1 MKTKLLKVLIYILKG
16 ILRFI
21 YFFLKAFPTKKEKV
35 VFCSRQSND
44 IPLDFE
50 LIEEALIKKNP
61 SIKCVNICRH
71 IGSGVLEYVKFAGA
85 LLKSMYHIGTS
96 SVCVIDSYWP
106 AVSLLRHKESLTVIQ
121 IWHAIGKI
129 KKSGYQTIGK
139 KSGRK
144 KEYARL
150 LNMHGN
156 YDYVVAGAEAWNKYY
171 CESFGITEEKILNYG
186 LPRIDYLINTEDK
199 NKREFFKKYPE
210 LKSCKIILYAPTFRK
225 NMRSRWTDIIKA
237 FENENYILIIKNH
250 PGQILNRI
258 NGMNQ
263 VYYLDEWKTIDLIAV
278 SDYIITDYSAISLEA
293 AVLKK
298 QVYFWV
304 YDYDEY
310 MENNGLNIDIMQE
323 AQGYAFKDIKTLLE
337 SIKTN
342 VYEKENM
349 YKFCDKYLPK
359 EIGKATDKITNT
371 IINFMEI

>member
-186 LPRIDYLINTEDK
+186 LPRIDYLIDTEKVNK
-199 NKREFFKKYPE
+199 NRFFTEYPQ
-210 LKSCKIILYAPTFRK
+210 CVGRKIILYAPTFRR
-225 NMRSRWTDIIKA
+225 NMRSHWDEILKIVDRCNVDLLIK
-237 FENENYILIIKNH
+237 KH
-250 PGQILNRI
+250 PGQSEWKIEPHEN
-258 NGMNQ
+258 
-263 VYYLDEWKTIDLIAV
+263 VYYPQNWKTIDLLSACDV
-278 SDYIITDYSAISLEA
+278 LITDYSAISLEA
-293 AVLKK
+293 MVLEKK
-298 QVYFWV
+298 IYFWV
-304 YDYDEY
+304 YDYDQY
-310 MENNGLNIDIMQE
+310 IENNGLNVDLYKEMK
-323 AQGYAFKDIKTLLE
+323 GYVYKDIEDIADSLNEGRYDMKIYNE
-337 SIKTN
+337 
-342 VYEKENM
+342 
-349 YKFCDKYLPK
+349 YKSKYLRNTAK
-359 EIGKATDKITNT
+359 RSTDMIASL
-371 IINFMEI
+371 IERSV